1 MSQIEQLRF
10 LKNSQVEE
18 LAKKFGTPVTVFSEK
33 VLKEQAQTALKFPSP
48 FGTTRVSYA
57 MKANSNP
64 EVIRILYAEGIGI
77 DASSGFE
84 AQRAI
89 KYGVTPSEITLTSQ
103 ELPENLKET
112 VEQGVQ
118 YNACSLHQLE
128 SYGKLFRGTDIS
140 IRVNTGLGEGFNNRL
155 NTGGPSASF
164 GIWHEHIDQVK
175 EICSKYDLRVTR
187 LLNHIGTG
195 GDAKLWQKVA
205 VMGLDVIRRLP
216 TVQTFNIGGG
226 FSVAYMQ
233 NDTGADLDEIGKYVG
248 NELVKFA
255 DDTKRKINLEIEPGR
270 FLVARAGSLISKIQ
284 DIVDTG
290 EEGYAFLKLNSG
302 MTEIIRPAMYGSRHP
317 IIVVGTAKD
326 DYKKYVVVG
335 HCCETSDT
343 LTTVYR
349 DPEAI
354 EPRLLKQASIGDLA
368 VIEMVGAY
376 CNYFSNRNYNS
387 FPRSPE
393 VMLSEKGEYKLVT
406 RRETFGE
413 MLSLETSL

>member
-1 MSQIEQLRF
+1 MSQIETLRF
-10 LKNSQVEE
+10 LKKQQVQE
-18 LAKKFGTPVTVFSEK
+18 LADKFGTPVTVFSEV
-33 VLKEQAQTALKFPSP
+33 VLKEQAQAALKFPSP
-48 FGTTRVSYA
+48 FGSTRVSYA

-64 EVIRILYAEGIGI
+64 DVIRILQKEGIGI

-89 KYGVTPSEITLTSQ
+89 KYGVNPSEITLTSQ
-103 ELPENLKET
+103 ELPENLQEL
-112 VEQGVQ
+112 VRQGVQ

-128 SYGKLFRGTDIS
+128 SYGKLFPGTDIS

-175 EICSKYDLRVTR
+175 DICAKHKLNIVR

-205 VMGLDVIRRLP
+205 IMGLDVVRQLP

-255 DDTKRKINLEIEPGR
+255 KETNREINLEIEPGR

-284 DIVDTG
+284 DIVETG
-290 EEGYAFLKLNSG
+290 EEGYSFLKLNSG

-317 IIVVGTAKD
+317 IIVVGSAKD
-326 DYKKYVVVG
+326 DHKKYVVVG

-354 EPRLLKQASIGDLA
+354 EPRLLQRASIGDFC

-393 VMLSEKGEYKLVT
+393 VMLTEQGEYKLIT
-406 RRETFGE
+406 RRETFDE
-413 MLSLETSL
+413 MLSLEV